1 MEKAKIIQCDTNGSP
16 LPQQTYYV
24 QFNPNELSLT
34 HTTGKY
40 QSMAN
45 DNNNR
50 DPLKQNQNNNHATLQ
65 QRQVDEEVVLTT
77 KLFFNTLHSVYQ
89 TTYQDVRELL
99 KPLKEVCN
107 FQISD
112 KAEMKR
118 ICFQWGTISIIGILT
133 SYQETYTMF
142 SSDGK
147 PVRAEASITIEGRD
161 EGYKSVKTKMISA
174 PVKKPLTPF
183 EQAFEKYK
191 DPGRWKEFATWDMN
205 IREIVS
211 KVWRQF

>member
-1 MEKAKIIQCDTNGSP
+1 MEKAKIIKCDTSGAP

-24 QFNPNELSLT
+24 QFNPNELTLS

-40 QSMAN
+40 QNIAN
-45 DNNNR
+45 DHNY
-50 DPLKQNQNNNHATLQ
+50 QNNSNKNQDTNHETLQ

-77 KLFFNTLHSVYQ
+77 KLFFNTLDSLYQ

-118 ICFQWGTISIIGILT
+118 ICFQWGTISIIGILS

-142 SSDGK
+142 SPDGK
-147 PVRAEASITIEGRD
+147 PVRAEVSITLEGRD
-161 EGYKSVKTKMISA
+161 EGYKSVKTKAIMPPI
-174 PVKKPLTPF
+174 KKSLTPF
-183 EQAFEKYK
+183 EQAFEQYK
-191 DPGRWKEFATWDMN
+191 DPGRWKEFATCTMN